1 LIDAGADEGNNV
13 CDAKSSRN
21 AWTTGQSGNRL
32 RWRAAGKSDKELYMA
47 EDDAGE
53 GPVVVKRAAYDA
65 GMKLE
70 AEEKE
75 GKGTAFTI
83 AEDKATACRAA
94 GDTAGAAFW
103 DEVFRF
109 TMTREC
115 VAAGTET
122 IILEEGETYDY
133 DNEEVIRAGTNQPH
147 NDMEN
152 R

>member
-1 LIDAGADEGNNV
+1 
-13 CDAKSSRN
+13 
-21 AWTTGQSGNRL
+21 
-32 RWRAAGKSDKELYMA
+32 MA
-47 EDDAGE
+47 DDALDE

-70 AEEKE
+70 AEEKA

-83 AEDKATACRAA
+83 AEDKATACREA

-133 DNEEVIRAGTNQPH
+133 DNEEVIRAGTNQPR
-147 NDMEN
+147 NDREN

>member
-1 LIDAGADEGNNV
+1 MAD
-13 CDAKSSRN
+13 D
-21 AWTTGQSGNRL
+21 
-32 RWRAAGKSDKELYMA
+32 EL
-47 EDDAGE
+47 GE

-70 AEEKE
+70 VEEKA

-83 AEDKATACRAA
+83 AEDKATACREA

-133 DNEEVIRAGTNQPH
+133 EEEKVIRAGTNPPRS
-147 NDMEN
+147 DTGN

>member
-1 LIDAGADEGNNV
+1 MADDDLDA
-13 CDAKSSRN
+13 
-21 AWTTGQSGNRL
+21 
-32 RWRAAGKSDKELYMA
+32 
-47 EDDAGE
+47 

-70 AEEKE
+70 AEEKP
-75 GKGTAFTI
+75 GRGTAFTI

-115 VAAGTET
+115 VDAGTE
-122 IILEEGETYDY
+122 IVILEEGETYDY
-133 DNEEVIRAGTNQPH
+133 EEENVIRPGTNQPRS
-147 NDMEN
+147 DKGY

>member
-1 LIDAGADEGNNV
+1 MAD
-13 CDAKSSRN
+13 
-21 AWTTGQSGNRL
+21 
-32 RWRAAGKSDKELYMA
+32 
-47 EDDAGE
+47 DDTGE

-70 AEEKE
+70 AEERA
-75 GKGTAFTI
+75 GAGTAFTI
-83 AEDKATACRAA
+83 AEDKASSCREA

-115 VAAGTET
+115 VAAGTAI

-133 DNEEVIRAGTNQPH
+133 EEEKVIRPGTNPPRS
-147 NDMEN
+147 DTGN

>member
-1 LIDAGADEGNNV
+1 MPGGG
-13 CDAKSSRN
+13 R
-21 AWTTGQSGNRL
+21 
-32 RWRAAGKSDKELYMA
+32 Y
-47 EDDAGE
+47 
-53 GPVVVKRAAYDA
+53 
-65 GMKLE
+65 
-70 AEEKE
+70 
-75 GKGTAFTI
+75 
-83 AEDKATACRAA
+83 CR
-94 GDTAGAAFW
+94 AAFW

-133 DNEEVIRAGTNQPH
+133 DNEEVIKAGTNQPR